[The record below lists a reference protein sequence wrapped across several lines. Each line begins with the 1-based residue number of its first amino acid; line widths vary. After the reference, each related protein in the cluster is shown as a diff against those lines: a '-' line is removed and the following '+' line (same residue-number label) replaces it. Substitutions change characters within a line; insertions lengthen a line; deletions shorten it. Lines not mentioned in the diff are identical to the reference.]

1 MQACKYAALT
11 WPWTKILDDVIHCLL
26 ECVISGLSPS
36 LSLSRFQGKTQAL
49 NLLWRRGKTSCLTY
63 FSLSST
69 MTVSVAKSGP
79 QAEQNRIEQ
88 LLLHIIVKKVSFMV
102 GIFQFLIK
110 LLVCIFAH
118 V

>member
-1 MQACKYAALT
+1 
-11 WPWTKILDDVIHCLL
+11 
-26 ECVISGLSPS
+26 
-36 LSLSRFQGKTQAL
+36 
-49 NLLWRRGKTSCLTY
+49 
-63 FSLSST
+63 

>member
-1 MQACKYAALT
+1 
-11 WPWTKILDDVIHCLL
+11 
-26 ECVISGLSPS
+26 
-36 LSLSRFQGKTQAL
+36 
-49 NLLWRRGKTSCLTY
+49 
-63 FSLSST
+63 

-110 LLVCIFAH
+110 LPYLCAFLHMRRSKKPLVLCDDL
-118 V
+118 